1 MLYAVRYEDRFA
13 SRPEELSHQRAL
25 SERLLQWALKE
36 EFGLELSALVRGKG
50 ASGKPYFLGCP
61 IQFSVSHTHGLVC
74 CGLSRTPLG
83 VDAESP
89 RPCKEALIQRAC
101 NQEEL
106 TWLAGQKERETAFL
120 SLWTLKESVMKLEG
134 QGIAMGFQNA
144 AFTFPEG
151 EPRSAGSQVALS
163 QFFLEGGFVVSA
175 AARGHAFSQL
185 CFVDPSELPL
195 S

>member
-61 IQFSVSHTHGLVC
+61 IQFSVSHTRGLVC

-101 NQEEL
+101 TQEEL
-106 TWLAGQKERETAFL
+106 AWLAGQKERETAFL
-120 SLWTLKESVMKLEG
+120 SLWTLKESVMKLSG
-134 QGIAMGFQNA
+134 QGLGFGLKKA
-144 AFTFPEG
+144 SFTFPGG
-151 EPRSAGSQVALS
+151 EPRFRDQGVLLS
-163 QFFLEGGFVVSA
+163 QFSLPGGFVVSA
-175 AARGHAFSQL
+175 ASREEQFPGIQL
-185 CFVDPSELPL
+185 VELM
-195 S
+195 